1 MGFLK
6 RWEKELKR
14 IIIAVA
20 LAAAACSLYHTWI
33 NPPTTSLWFPYT
45 FSRAKSSS
53 PSPLPLPSP
62 FQRSEFSNSDA
73 PAPAPAPVRATSA
86 ESILDDNGTPSM
98 ANYTANSGV
107 EMANRSTTDKSENP
121 LQRNSSKQANS
132 ENSGVE
138 MVKPSTTDK
147 SEDSFQRNSN
157 KGANYSANSGIEMA
171 NRSTTDKSENSFQRN
186 SNKGPSRSKGY
197 DDFVERNQE
206 LLLAKKEIE
215 NSWGVVDD
223 PDLYG
228 PLYHNV
234 SKFKKS
240 YDLMEKIFKVYIYR
254 EGQRPYFH
262 TAALKG
268 IYASEGWFM
277 KLISGNKQFVVT
289 DPRKAHMFY
298 LPYSVYE
305 IVEGMYVPNSRNMH
319 PLQLFLRDYVNMIAA
334 KYPFWNRTR
343 GADHFFVAC
352 HDWGPYTTREHPE
365 LMKNAVKALCN
376 ADLSEGY
383 FVLGKDVSLPET
395 NLHSVRQPPKHLG
408 GNSASMRSILAFF
421 AGNMHGR
428 VRPVLLEYWKDK
440 DDDMKIYELLPARVA
455 KKMSYAQ
462 HMKSSKYCICPMGY
476 EVNSPRIVE
485 AIYYECV
492 PVIIADNFVHPLNE
506 VLNWNAFSITV
517 AEKDIPKLK
526 DILLNISERRY
537 RSMQLR
543 VKKVQKH
550 FIWHRNP
557 LRYDIFHM
565 ILHSIWLN
573 RLNQIETLETMG

>member
-1 MGFLK
+1 MGYLK
-6 RWEKELKR
+6 RWGKELKKL
-14 IIIAVA
+14 IIATA
-20 LAAAACSLYHTWI
+20 LAAAACSLYYSWI
-33 NPPTTSLWFPYT
+33 NPPTTPLWFPYSFT
-45 FSRAKSSS
+45 RAQSSS
-53 PSPLPLPSP
+53 STPLPAPSPLQL
-62 FQRSEFSNSDA
+62 SEFRNSDT
-73 PAPAPAPVRATSA
+73 PALASVHVPVPASVPVPVPGPAKSA
-86 ESILDDNGTPSM
+86 ESILNDNGT
-98 ANYTANSGV
+98 
-107 EMANRSTTDKSENP
+107 
-121 LQRNSSKQANS
+121 SS
-132 ENSGVE
+132 V
-138 MVKPSTTDK
+138 
-147 SEDSFQRNSN
+147 
-157 KGANYSANSGIEMA
+157 ANYSANSGIEMV
-171 NRSTTDKSENSFQRN
+171 NRSTTDRSENSFQRN
-186 SNKGPSRSKGY
+186 SNKGPSRTKDYGE
-197 DDFVERNQE
+197 FAKRNQE

-215 NSWGVVDD
+215 NSWGVVND

-254 EGQRPYFH
+254 EGQKPYFH
-262 TAALKG
+262 TAELKG

-277 KLISGNKQFVVT
+277 RLMGVNKQFVVR

-305 IVEGMYVPNSRNMH
+305 LVKGMYVPDSHNMH

-334 KYPFWNRTR
+334 KYPFWNRTK
-343 GADHFFVAC
+343 GADHFIVAC

-383 FVLGKDVSLPET
+383 FVSGKDVSLPET
-395 NLHSVRQPPKHLG
+395 NLHSVKQPPRNLG
-408 GNSASMRSILAFF
+408 GNIASQRSILAFF

-428 VRPVLLEYWKDK
+428 VRPVLLQYWKDK

-485 AIYYECV
+485 AIYYGCV

-526 DILLNISERRY
+526 DILLNIPEKKY
-537 RSMQLR
+537 FSMQLR

-573 RLNQIETLETMG
+573 RLNQIET